1 MWRINHENREEQS
14 ISEDVIP
21 ESLSSPNSSISTDN
35 FLISMNRLFE
45 DNEDL
50 LTKCNR
56 IAQRISEEFVQKRIT
71 YKSATLSQFKN
82 IVLWLRVRIASE
94 YETEE
99 ELLNEYQYL
108 FYQVKKFDFKN
119 FNYLHIHSAVYHL
132 YNHFDEMINCKC
144 FANYKRTLD
153 LKIFDESENIIGE
166 LIKTRNHTKLLN
178 DCLNVYFNL
187 IPTQLFKSENLVYW
201 QSTDCYEAFNYTTFE
216 IVGSQVKFS
225 PNGPLS
231 IATIYACR
239 DQDDVDLGDGTA
251 IDFQKQ

>member
-14 ISEDVIP
+14 TKEDIIP
-21 ESLSSPNSSISTDN
+21 ESLPPSKSSISTDN
-35 FLISMNRLFE
+35 YLISMNRFFE

-56 IAQRISEEFVQKRIT
+56 IAQRISEELVQKRIT

-82 IVLWLRVRIASE
+82 IVMWLRVR
-94 YETEE
+94 T
-99 ELLNEYQYL
+99 
-108 FYQVKKFDFKN
+108 
-119 FNYLHIHSAVYHL
+119 
-132 YNHFDEMINCKC
+132 
-144 FANYKRTLD
+144 
-153 LKIFDESENIIGE
+153 
-166 LIKTRNHTKLLN
+166 
-178 DCLNVYFNL
+178 
-187 IPTQLFKSENLVYW
+187 
-201 QSTDCYEAFNYTTFE
+201 FNYTTFE